1 MTPEER
7 RAFGARVAEL
17 REARGLTQKQLA
29 AEIGRTASWLSQ
41 VERGIQPVNRLDV
54 LRMLADGLGVP
65 LQVLRPDAPAPVAA
79 VPVPPTEESND
90 LDQARLLIS
99 GHPVPEVLLAADP
112 AEAPVTVAELQ
123 AAVDRVW
130 EMTHN
135 NQFAELS
142 KALGSLLPRIERA
155 ARTAPA
161 DQRPQL
167 WGQLSRTYQ
176 ALSAAF
182 VRQDEGDAA
191 WIAADRSIRAA
202 EESGQPLEVFAGV
215 FRLAQAFVRLKHY
228 DQADH
233 SATTALHAL
242 EQHLQAGNPTPEAL
256 SVTGSLHLVLALTN
270 ARSGDRSRAR
280 QELDRARKVARKLGE
295 DRNDFNLEF
304 GPTNVEIQTVSIAVD
319 LGDAGEA
326 LDVGTRI
333 DASGLSAERQAR
345 LLLDLGRA
353 YTQRRQLGEALGA
366 LLQAEELS
374 PDLIHTHVTA
384 RATIRELL
392 LVAGRS
398 ATPELRDLA
407 ERADARV

>member
-1 MTPEER
+1 M
-7 RAFGARVAEL
+7 
-17 REARGLTQKQLA
+17 
-29 AEIGRTASWLSQ
+29 
-41 VERGIQPVNRLDV
+41 NRLDV
-54 LRMLADGLGVP
+54 LRMLADGLDVS
-65 LQVLRPDAPAPVAA
+65 LQVLRPDASAPVAA
-79 VPVPPTEESND
+79 VTVPPTEESND

-112 AEAPVTVAELQ
+112 TEAPVTVAELQ

-130 EMTHN
+130 ELIHS

-155 ARTAPA
+155 ARTAPT
-161 DQRPQL
+161 DQRPHL
-167 WGQLSRTYQ
+167 WGRLGRTYQ

-215 FRLAQAFVRLKHY
+215 FRLAQAKHY

-242 EQHLQAGNPTPEAL
+242 EQHLQAGNPTPEAP
-256 SVTGSLHLVLALTN
+256 SVAGSLHLVLALTN
-270 ARSGDRSRAR
+270 ARSGERSRAR

-319 LGDAGEA
+319 PADAGQA

-333 DASGLSAERQAR
+333 DASGLSAERQAP
-345 LLLDLGRA
+345 LLPDLGRA
-353 YTQRRQLGEALGA
+353 STQRRQLGEALGV

-398 ATPELRDLA
+398 ATSELRDLA
-407 ERADARV
+407 ERADARA

>member
-1 MTPEER
+1 MPSQVGQVTGAVSREPSGRRRPVAMATLAKPEQVPQR
-7 RAFGARVAEL
+7 RAG
-17 REARGLTQKQLA
+17 
-29 AEIGRTASWLSQ
+29 
-41 VERGIQPVNRLDV
+41 
-54 LRMLADGLGVP
+54 
-65 LQVLRPDAPAPVAA
+65 
-79 VPVPPTEESND
+79 
-90 LDQARLLIS
+90 ARLLIS
-99 GHPVPEVLLAADP
+99 GHPVPEVLLVVDP
-112 AEAPVTVAELQ
+112 AEAPVTVEELR

-130 EMTHN
+130 ELTHN
-135 NQFAELS
+135 NQFTELS
-142 KALGSLLPRIERA
+142 RSLGALLSRIERA
-155 ARTAPA
+155 ARTAPV

-202 EESGQPLEVFAGV
+202 EESGQPLDVFAGV

-233 SATTALHAL
+233 AATTALHAL
-242 EQHLQAGNPTPEAL
+242 QRYLRTSDAGPEAL
-256 SVTGSLHLVLALTN
+256 SVAGSLHLVLALTS
-270 ARSGDRSRAR
+270 ARSGDRARAR
-280 QELDRARKVARKLGE
+280 QELDHARKMARKLGE

-326 LDVGTRI
+326 IDVGTRI

-353 YTQRRQLGEALGA
+353 YTQRRQLGEALSA

-384 RATIRELL
+384 RATVQELL

-398 ATPELRDLA
+398 ATPELRSLA
-407 ERADARV
+407 ERADARG